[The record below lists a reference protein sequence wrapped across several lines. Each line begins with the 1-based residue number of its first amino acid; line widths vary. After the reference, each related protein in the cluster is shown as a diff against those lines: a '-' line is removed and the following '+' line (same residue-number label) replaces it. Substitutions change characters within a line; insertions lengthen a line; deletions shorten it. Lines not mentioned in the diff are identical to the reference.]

1 MNSTILINE
10 PPLKKQKFPI
20 TYIYSDSDEEISDDE
35 IEEEEIKIK
44 RFEFQEMDDEMKDE
58 VKIIFKKAKNNFMYY
73 LNRNKRKDRRI
84 KSFYEGYLMEMERR
98 DNNGYLNFNIEY
110 TSWAYDGYFAHETSN
125 HLYKVT
131 NFVLIPPKT
140 PKGKFK
146 IKSVTMEESSLNLE

>member
-20 TYIYSDSDEEISDDE
+20 DSDEEISDDE

-98 DNNGYLNFNIEY
+98 DNNGYLNFNLEY
-110 TSWAYDGYFAHETSN
+110 TWAYDGYFAHETSN
-125 HLYKVT
+125 HLYKIT
-131 NFVLIPPKT
+131 NFVLIPPKN
-140 PKGKFK
+140 PKGKIK